1 MTMRV
6 LWGLCLAL
14 AAMTTGIGVELHLSG
29 AGAWVSYPVV
39 VAGIVMLPLA
49 SGALERTLGARA
61 AE

>member
-14 AAMTTGIGVELHLSG
+14 AAMTTGIGVELHFSG
-29 AGAWVSYPVV
+29 AGPWISYPVV
-39 VAGIVMLPLA
+39 VLGIVMLPMA
-49 SGALERTLGARA
+49 SAAIERTLGARA